1 MRSDPLQIAS
11 NWGVPCTSVGSNAA
25 ANLATLVDKCFPLSA
40 FSTLFHVPSAQT
52 INLFD
57 IGLLY
62 ASCTS
67 LTKSGGYCHAK
78 VDGWKLYA
86 KTCCSGGLRP
96 PIPSNAS
103 QINLRNLWIALRN
116 FAVIVGFNRP
126 ARSIQLSKIPS
137 FGFVLAM
144 SETNISLPPQRIR
157 GVLAPVVTPFK
168 ADLSPDCERFIKH
181 CQWLLS
187 QNCGLAVFG
196 TNSEANSMSAEE
208 RMTLLDALVAA
219 GIDPS
224 RMMPGTGCCS
234 ITETVAL
241 TAHAVK
247 HGCAGVLMLPP
258 FYYKEVSEE
267 GLYRYFSEVVQRVD
281 DTRLK
286 IYLYHIP
293 PVAIVGITPKLVERL
308 LKSYPNTIAGMKDSS
323 GDWNNTKTFLDAFAV
338 RARHSEGI
346 REQAV
351 ESASGPSLPVGKI
364 KEEPTGP
371 FDLFAGSE
379 SFLLANMRN
388 GGVGTISATA
398 NVNPAAIHKLY
409 AVASAVSADVDLQA
423 LQARLNVV
431 REVFSSG
438 KFPSMIAA
446 LKQAIAIY
454 ANDPEWTRVRP
465 PLVELT
471 TEQAKL
477 LAADLKAIRFAIPG
491 IG

>member
-1 MRSDPLQIAS
+1 MP
-11 NWGVPCTSVGSNAA
+11 
-25 ANLATLVDKCFPLSA
+25 K
-40 FSTLFHVPSAQT
+40 
-52 INLFD
+52 
-57 IGLLY
+57 
-62 ASCTS
+62 
-67 LTKSGGYCHAK
+67 
-78 VDGWKLYA
+78 
-86 KTCCSGGLRP
+86 
-96 PIPSNAS
+96 
-103 QINLRNLWIALRN
+103 
-116 FAVIVGFNRP
+116 
-126 ARSIQLSKIPS
+126 
-137 FGFVLAM
+137 
-144 SETNISLPPQRIR
+144 TNISPPSQRIR
-157 GVLAPVVTPFK
+157 GVLAPVITPFT
-168 ADLSPDCERFIKH
+168 ADLLPDQQRFITH

-208 RMTLLDALVAA
+208 RMMLLDALVAA

-234 ITETVAL
+234 VAETVEL

-258 FYYKEVSEE
+258 FYYKNVSEE
-267 GLYRYFSEVVQRVD
+267 GLYRYFSEVVQRVG

-293 PVAIVGITPKLVERL
+293 PVAIVGITPKMVERL
-308 LKSYPNTIAGMKDSS
+308 LTAYPTAIAGMKDSS

-338 RARHSEGI
+338 RAGR
-346 REQAV
+346 AV
-351 ESASGPSLPVGKI
+351 SG
-364 KEEPTGP
+364 
-371 FDLFAGSE
+371 FDVFVGSE

-409 AVASAVSADVDLQA
+409 RQWNTAGDADQ
-423 LQARLNVV
+423 QQSKLNVV
-431 REVFSSG
+431 REVFSSR

-454 ANDPEWTRVRP
+454 RNDPEWIRMRP

-471 TEQAKL
+471 KEQAKL
-477 LAADLKAIRFAIPG
+477 LAAELKAIGFAMPNIA
-491 IG
+491 